1 MVRAIH
7 FRPAHVS
14 GASRWNGRPD
24 EREKSL
30 DDGVGSCRR
39 ADPDGVWERL
49 EGGQPQHQP
58 NQQYERG
65 KRRGHHD
72 QGVDDDES
80 WRRPR
85 RRRWANALPVREGS
99 GTTSACTGGC
109 AAVWPVLSAAGTVT
123 ASTGVDAAKLG
134 SAHGQ
139 VTYNGHLLY
148 YFSGDAAPGDM
159 KGVDIEEWYPVTPDG
174 GSAEPK

>member
-1 MVRAIH
+1 MNTNRLMMVVSVAGALTLAACGSDSKAASSST
-7 FRPAHVS
+7 RPTSSTSPTSSTGAASTAATSIKVS
-14 GASRWNGRPD
+14 TTTSRGDILVDGSGRTLYLF
-24 EREKSL
+24 EK
-30 DDGVGSCRR
+30 D
-39 ADPDGVWERL
+39 
-49 EGGQPQHQP
+49 
-58 NQQYERG
+58 
-65 KRRGHHD
+65 
-72 QGVDDDES
+72 
-80 WRRPR
+80 
-85 RRRWANALPVREGS
+85 S